1 MMKNLGVRELAWGFS
16 IVFEF
21 DMLKLLF
28 HVVGLREWDLFGYG
42 NFEGNVSCNLL
53 LNLGWVVI
61 LSKFMGML
69 DVLKELWSCDV
80 GMCNL
85 FMWKL

>member
-1 MMKNLGVRELAWGFS
+1 
-16 IVFEF
+16 
-21 DMLKLLF
+21 
-28 HVVGLREWDLFGYG
+28 
-42 NFEGNVSCNLL
+42 LL

>member
-21 DMLKLLF
+21 DMLLF
-28 HVVGLREWDLFGYG
+28 HVVGLREWDLFGCG
-42 NFEGNVSCNLL
+42 NSEGNVSCNLL
-53 LNLGWVVI
+53 LNFGWVVI

-69 DVLKELWSCDV
+69 DVLKESWSCDV